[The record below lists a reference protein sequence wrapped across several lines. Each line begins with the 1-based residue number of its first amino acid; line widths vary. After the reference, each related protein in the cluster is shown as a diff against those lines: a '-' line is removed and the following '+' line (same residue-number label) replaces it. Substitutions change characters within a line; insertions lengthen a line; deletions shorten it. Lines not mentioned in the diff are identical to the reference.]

1 MAERFFDITK
11 EKPVL
16 HMPVVHKLNKWYVKI
31 TDAQTDKQFTEYYIG
46 LTEGEPKFY
55 YPLYLYE
62 LIGKQV
68 KLSCEDENVPGN
80 IFDGIIQGG
89 KIEEHPELYPDI
101 YKEKDRQQLHFSSR
115 RGWLND
121 PNGLFYKD
129 GVFHL
134 YYQHNPFSPFHN
146 DVNVSWGHATTK
158 DCIHFKE
165 YPDAVRPYDTETSIA
180 SGTAIVDEYN
190 ISGKGKDTVIG
201 AYTALSANQYN
212 GRKPLGIT
220 KGQYLVYSLDGG
232 YSFKHFFDKPFIT
245 VPKGEHWR
253 DPKLL
258 FADDGNLC
266 AAVYERFEDRDCI
279 SFYSSK
285 DCVNWKLE
293 SRAMDLFECPDLFR
307 MTVCETGEKM
317 WVLYAGDG
325 FFRVGS
331 FENYTFTPVVE
342 NLSVDY
348 GDSAYAG
355 QTWNSYPDED
365 VRFHIS
371 WTVDYGKDG
380 KSNIFL
386 ETDKPHPNPFN
397 QSMSLMCK
405 LTLHKI
411 NGEYKLFRTP
421 AGKIET
427 LRTGEPEVIEN
438 IRNSTEKILPVPSEV
453 LLEIKANEP
462 LELKVNGHG
471 LSYDPKE
478 RLLKF
483 TNRKQHN
490 KEYKLQE
497 GKGLKIRMIEDVKT
511 TEMFICDEI
520 SATFSDYDD
529 GGKKLT
535 IECKDSITDMKIHK
549 LNSIWET
556 E

>member
-16 HMPVVHKLNKWYVKI
+16 HMPIVHKLNKWYVRV
-31 TDAQTDKQFTEYYIG
+31 TDTQNDEQFSEFYIG
-46 LTEGEPKFY
+46 LTEDKPTFY
-55 YPLYLYE
+55 YPMYLYE
-62 LIGKQV
+62 LVGKQV

-258 FADDGNLC
+258 FTDDGNLC
-266 AAVYERFEDRDCI
+266 AGVYERFEDRDCI
-279 SFYSSK
+279 SFYSST

-342 NLSVDY
+342 NLSIDY
-348 GDSAYAG
+348 GDSVYAG

-365 VRFHIS
+365 KRFHIA
-371 WTVDYGKDG
+371 WMVEFNDG
-380 KSNIFL
+380 GNSNVFL
-386 ETDKPHPNPFN
+386 EDENPYPNPFN

-405 LTLHKI
+405 FTLHKI
-411 NGEYKLFRTP
+411 DGEYKLFRTP
-421 AGKIET
+421 AGELES
-427 LRTGEPEVIEN
+427 LRVGEPMVTEN
-438 IRNSTEKILPVPSEV
+438 IKNNVQTVLPNMSEV
-453 LLEIKANEP
+453 LLSIKANEP

-471 LSYDPKE
+471 FSFDPTD
-478 RLLKF
+478 RVLRF
-483 TNRKQHN
+483 TNRKDHK
-490 KEYKLQE
+490 KEYKLR
-497 GKGLKIRMIEDVKT
+497 KGQDLKIRLINDVRT

-520 SATFSDYDD
+520 SASFFNYDENGKTLAIESSDAV
-529 GGKKLT
+529 T
-535 IECKDSITDMKIHK
+535 SMKIWNLK
-549 LNSIWET
+549 SIWET